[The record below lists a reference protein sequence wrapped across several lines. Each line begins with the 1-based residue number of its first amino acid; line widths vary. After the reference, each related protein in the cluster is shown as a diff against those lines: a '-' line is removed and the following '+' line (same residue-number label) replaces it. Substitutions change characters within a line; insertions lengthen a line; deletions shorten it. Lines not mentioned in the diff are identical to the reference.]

1 MLEFLKGMI
10 DMHNALMLLK
20 RPKYGYTTSVD
31 KICKIAGVRDCV
43 NVDGTYIGVMHSDKY
58 ECRAEKDAAGLG
70 LHCLTSDKT
79 GTIGSCYKLTSG
91 LKCTFLR

>member
-1 MLEFLKGMI
+1 MISNSALIKQLQKPETLEFLKGMI

-43 NVDGTYIGVMHSDKY
+43 NVDGT
-58 ECRAEKDAAGLG
+58 
-70 LHCLTSDKT
+70 
-79 GTIGSCYKLTSG
+79 
-91 LKCTFLR
+91 